1 MSGKKFDVILMN
13 PPYQKPS
20 RDGIGRNK
28 LLWPLFVE
36 KALELCKEGG
46 YIANIHP
53 SIWRKPD
60 YKLFQKLVKYNI
72 LRLCMNSKKAGNKV
86 FGVNTRFDWYVLQKS
101 PYVGPTLIID
111 EAGGKFSSDIR
122 KFNFL
127 PSANIEQVMKLM
139 TTQPREQVEILY
151 CTRYHRKY
159 KELVKEEKTDKFCY
173 PLVHSIVKNG
183 PVLLYTN
190 TTERGIFGIKN
201 KVIINMG
208 ETLYSLLDL
217 EGAYGMTECCFAIVC
232 DSAEEAENV
241 NRAINTKK
249 FAQVVAST
257 KWSNYKI
264 EYKMFCYLRKDFWKL
279 F

>member
-1 MSGKKFDVILMN
+1 
-13 PPYQKPS
+13 
-20 RDGIGRNK
+20 
-28 LLWPLFVE
+28 
-36 KALELCKEGG
+36 
-46 YIANIHP
+46 
-53 SIWRKPD
+53 
-60 YKLFQKLVKYNI
+60 
-72 LRLCMNSKKAGNKV
+72 
-86 FGVNTRFDWYVLQKS
+86 
-101 PYVGPTLIID
+101 
-111 EAGGKFSSDIR
+111 
-122 KFNFL
+122 
-127 PSANIEQVMKLM
+127 MKLM

>member
-1 MSGKKFDVILMN
+1 MSDRKFDVIIMN

-20 RDGIGRNK
+20 KDGIGRNK

-36 KALELCKEGG
+36 KALELCKDNG
-46 YIANIHP
+46 YVANIHP

-60 YKLFQKLVKYNI
+60 YKLLPKLIRYNL
-72 LRLCMNSKKAGNKV
+72 LRLRMHSKKIGQKI
-86 FGVNTRFDWYVLQKS
+86 FGVSTRFDWYVLQKK
-101 PYVGPTLIID
+101 PYQGKTIIVD
-111 EAGGKFSSDIR
+111 EQKHKTALDLRGLPFI
-122 KFNFL
+122 
-127 PSANIEQVMKLM
+127 PSANVSDVLEL
-139 TTQPREQVEILY
+139 TTVDPKNQLNILFD
-151 CTRYHRKY
+151 TRYHRKY
-159 KELVKEEKTDKFCY
+159 KQLVKEERTEEFCF
-173 PLVHSIVKNG
+173 PLVHSIVKGG
-183 PVLLYTN
+183 PKLMYTN